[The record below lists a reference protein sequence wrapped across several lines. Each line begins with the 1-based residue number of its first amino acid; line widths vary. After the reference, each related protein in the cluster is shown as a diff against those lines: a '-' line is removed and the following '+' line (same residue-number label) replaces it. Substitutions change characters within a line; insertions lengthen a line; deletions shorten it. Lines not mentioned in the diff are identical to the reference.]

1 MAGVFKPKSVRE
13 LLTEMKDVSDLT
25 IDLAYA
31 ALLFRSKELAGHLHN
46 LEERMDGLMDNI
58 RTIAA
63 VVTRDV
69 HEARKITGILQ
80 VASAGEAISNAT
92 GDMADLIRA
101 RMKIHPVVQD
111 ALKIADEKIS
121 LIKIHRSPELENKKL
136 SDLKL
141 ASRIGVIILAIK
153 LGKKW
158 IIRPSKDTELQAGD
172 SIVVKGPPDG
182 ITILRKMANAG
193 REDWTPKHGLPTIR
207 KGLAE
212 MRDLSSL
219 IVDMAYS
226 SILFGS
232 YEIAEDVK
240 EINEKFKKLGQKL
253 RLDVLKAARKERDT
267 VRLSSVLN
275 ISRSMEQISDAGY
288 SIADILLSKLELH
301 PVFAEALEEADE
313 QIGRAD
319 VKENSEF
326 VGKSLRELNLWVVM
340 GVYVLMIKRGQRYIF
355 DPPRRTKI
363 QAGDSLIVRGFRR
376 GVQNVKKV
384 AGGKR

>member
-1 MAGVFKPKSVRE
+1 MSGVFKPKSVRE
-13 LLTEMKDVSDLT
+13 LLTEMKDVSDLM
-25 IDLAYA
+25 IDLSYA
-31 ALLFRSKELAGHLHN
+31 TLLFKSKELAGHLHN

-80 VASAGEAISNAT
+80 VASAAEAISNAT
-92 GDMADLIRA
+92 GDMADLILTRT
-101 RMKIHPVVQD
+101 KIHPMIQD

-121 LIKIHRSPELENKKL
+121 WIKIHRSPELENKKL
-136 SDLKL
+136 SELKL
-141 ASRIGVIILAIK
+141 SSKIGVVILAIK
-153 LGKKW
+153 IGKKW
-158 IIRPSKDTELQAGD
+158 IIRPRKDTELQAGA

-182 ITILRKMANAG
+182 VAILRKMANAG
-193 REDWTPKHGLPTIR
+193 KEDWAPKHGMHSIR
-207 KGLAE
+207 KCLAE

-219 IVDMAYS
+219 IVDLAYS

-232 YEIAEDVK
+232 YEIAEDVQ

-253 RLDVLKAARKERDT
+253 KLDVLKVARTERDI
-267 VRLSSVLN
+267 VRLSSVLD
-275 ISRSMEQISDAGY
+275 IGDSMEQISDAGY

-301 PVFAEALEEADE
+301 PVFAASLEEADE

-319 VKENSEF
+319 VKESSEF
-326 VGKSLRELNLWVVM
+326 VGKSLRELNLWVTM
-340 GVYVLMIKRGQRYIF
+340 GAYVLMIKRGKRYIF

-363 QAGDSLIVRGFRR
+363 QVRDSLIVRGSRR